1 MTLLWESTAVHSV
14 TALLD
19 SGDAVAAGN
28 SLPAIAL
35 WTLVA
40 SGSVWMLCV
49 VCRYGLASRLACAVL
64 HHRGQSRSRYMLWRA
79 GCFFASFLP
88 TAVVLVILAV
98 LADYTARRSV
108 PAGGAGLV
116 LAVAVAVVGSHV
128 DRQVSAGYGS
138 YWEKIHDSL
147 RSALSTAAITQ
158 EVGYPA
164 CQLTRYNSTHS
175 LIRERDGR
183 REAVSNVLSE
193 PVCTRQRRCAGHGGV
208 HH

>member
-1 MTLLWESTAVHSV
+1 MTLPWESTAVHGA

-19 SGDAVAAGN
+19 SGHIVAKN

-35 WTLVA
+35 WALVA
-40 SGSVWMLCV
+40 SGSVCV
-49 VCRYGLASRLACAVL
+49 LSVICRCGLASRLACTLL
-64 HHRGQSRSRYMLWRA
+64 HHRGQSRSRYVLWRA
-79 GCFFASFLP
+79 GCFFSSFLP

-98 LADYTARRSV
+98 LADYTARRNI

-147 RSALSTAAITQ
+147 RSALSTADITQ

-183 REAVSNVLSE
+183 REAVNSVLGE
-193 PVCTRQRRCAGHGGV
+193 PVCTRKRRCTGHGGKP
-208 HH
+208 H